1 MKVVIK
7 NNEYTKGELI
17 KIMREWSEKTQK
29 EFAKDIG
36 KSEISIQKYEADAV
50 NYGIQTL
57 LDLARKNHITIT
69 FEKKIKVLKLKTFFV
84 IVVDLVGLEP
94 TTARL

>member
-29 EFAKDIG
+29 ELG
-36 KSEISIQKYEADAV
+36 KSEISIQKYEADQV

-57 LDLARKNHITIT
+57 LDIARKNNITIT
-69 FEKKIKVLKLKTFFV
+69 IEKK
-84 IVVDLVGLEP
+84 
-94 TTARL
+94 

>member
-36 KSEISIQKYEADAV
+36 KSEISIQKYESDAV

-69 FEKKIKVLKLKTFFV
+69 IEKK
-84 IVVDLVGLEP
+84 
-94 TTARL
+94 

>member
-36 KSEISIQKYEADAV
+36 KSEISIQKYETQD
-50 NYGIQTL
+50 
-57 LDLARKNHITIT
+57 
-69 FEKKIKVLKLKTFFV
+69 FFCYRGGPCRTRTYDRPV
-84 IVVDLVGLEP
+84 MSRML
-94 TTARL
+94 

>member
-1 MKVVIK
+1 
-7 NNEYTKGELI
+7 
-17 KIMREWSEKTQK
+17 MREWSEKTQK

-69 FEKKIKVLKLKTFFV
+69 FEKK
-84 IVVDLVGLEP
+84 
-94 TTARL
+94 

>member
-1 MKVVIK
+1 
-7 NNEYTKGELI
+7 
-17 KIMREWSEKTQK
+17 MREWSEKTQK

-69 FEKKIKVLKLKTFFV
+69 IEKK
-84 IVVDLVGLEP
+84 
-94 TTARL
+94 

>member
-29 EFAKDIG
+29 QLG
-36 KSEISIQKYEADAV
+36 KSEISIQKYEADQV

-57 LDLARKNHITIT
+57 LDIARKNNITIT
-69 FEKKIKVLKLKTFFV
+69 IEKK
-84 IVVDLVGLEP
+84 
-94 TTARL
+94 

>member
-7 NNEYTKGELI
+7 NYEYTKGELI

-29 EFAKDIG
+29 QFAKELG
-36 KSEISIQKYEADAV
+36 KSEISIQKYEADQV

-57 LDLARKNHITIT
+57 LDIARKNNITIT
-69 FEKKIKVLKLKTFFV
+69 IEKK
-84 IVVDLVGLEP
+84 
-94 TTARL
+94 

>member
-29 EFAKDIG
+29 QFAKELG
-36 KSEISIQKYEADAV
+36 KSEISIQKYEADQV

-57 LDLARKNHITIT
+57 LDIARKNNIQLPLR
-69 FEKKIKVLKLKTFFV
+69 KNKIDSSYGWIFFFFWKVK
-84 IVVDLVGLEP
+84 
-94 TTARL
+94 

>member
-29 EFAKDIG
+29 QFAKELG

-69 FEKKIKVLKLKTFFV
+69 FEKK
-84 IVVDLVGLEP
+84 
-94 TTARL
+94 